1 MTILKPFGVYI
12 REGGVV
18 VTFTWLK
25 SFPIPSRN
33 TPHIL

>member
-18 VTFTWLK
+18 PFTWLK